1 MQWLHG
7 ALLIVFACSLFGSVL
22 FSVRHRRQQSRK
34 ARGIDAAKM
43 NICMGTMLISIS
55 IIQLFLFTGSTVR
68 VIVGAVM
75 LLLGLFNLFA
85 GFRNYGLYDRIKE

>member
-1 MQWLHG
+1 M
-7 ALLIVFACSLFGSVL
+7 
-22 FSVRHRRQQSRK
+22 
-34 ARGIDAAKM
+34 DAAKM
-43 NICMGTMLISIS
+43 NISMGAMLISIA

-85 GFRNYGLYDRIKE
+85 GIRNYSLYDRIKE

>member
-7 ALLIVFACSLFGSVL
+7 ALLVIFACSLFGSVL
-22 FSVRHRRQQSRK
+22 FSVRYRRQVSRK
-34 ARGIDAAKM
+34 ARGMDAAKM
-43 NICMGTMLISIS
+43 NISMGAMLISIA

-85 GFRNYGLYDRIKE
+85 GIRNYSLYDRIKE

>member
-7 ALLIVFACSLFGSVL
+7 ALLVVFACSLFGSVF
-22 FSVRHRRQQSRK
+22 FSVRYRRQLSRK

-43 NICMGTMLISIS
+43 NISMGAMLISIA

-85 GFRNYGLYDRIKE
+85 GLRNYGIYNRIKE